1 MISGY
6 NNEPYHIKN
15 LSRIYINSLSI
26 FGIMVY
32 ELGPKYIE
40 QFYSE
45 IPRKLKSGEIKY
57 LEDKEMGGLER
68 MGEAIVDVQKGLNF
82 GKKVVIVSEEE

>member
-6 NNEPYHIKN
+6 NSEPYHIRN
-15 LSRIYINSLSI
+15 LSHIYIKSLSI
-26 FGIMVY
+26 YGIMVFNI
-32 ELGPKYIE
+32 GPKYAD
-40 QFYSE
+40 QFYNE

-68 MGEAIVDVQKGLNF
+68 MGEAILDVQKGKNF
-82 GKKVVIVSEEE
+82 GKKVVIVADG